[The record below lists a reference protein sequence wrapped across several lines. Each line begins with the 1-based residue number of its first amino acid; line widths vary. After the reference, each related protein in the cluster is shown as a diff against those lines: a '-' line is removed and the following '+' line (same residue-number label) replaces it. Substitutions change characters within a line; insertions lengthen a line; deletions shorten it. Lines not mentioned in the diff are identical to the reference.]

1 MSSAGRRKDPR
12 REKAAGP
19 SRHLPGDTTTAQRLL
34 SIRLSSCRLSSS
46 VVALSLLPRALRLVP
61 SMLLLLEPCM
71 RGWLLVIPV
80 WRSIVELP
88 DMPLRRPVVS

>member
-1 MSSAGRRKDPR
+1 MA
-12 REKAAGP
+12 
-19 SRHLPGDTTTAQRLL
+19 TAQRLL

-61 SMLLLLEPCM
+61 AMVLLPLDPCM
-71 RGWLLVIPV
+71 RGWLLLIPV